1 MSMRSFRKG
10 IELFFIYLL
19 VIVGIFVL
27 QFRTDSN
34 IIEKIKG
41 LQITLIKADNDNS
54 VTLQNKFSLSYNGL
68 NFHSDDQQC
77 ARIRY
82 KESRSFINTKLVNYS
97 KTDSSLTLYFSDDI
111 NITFEVIGDSEE
123 APLSVHVSL
132 PEDAEA
138 FYLPYNFSYNM
149 KITKEEGNKILLA
162 GKKSAWSFTTNQ
174 VQNGYVYFTKNDAMA
189 YYQTYDDTKKFTF
202 DSLTELAL
210 ADEAEYKNTVS
221 NIKNNLISSFKNSSE
236 GSSSELAVI
245 AYVAAMAENGK
256 YQQAIDEIPA
266 SFKKSDSRTYLSS
279 PYFNNLDKMN
289 STLDKF
295 TADFEKKIKESA
307 EDGSLEIFTTKNLAA
322 FLCIDSDRETVL
334 SLLNNAVNADAES
347 CSLAVATGIIQ
358 TYDELYAMD
367 KNLSSV
373 LSPAIEKFISKIAD
387 NCMFDNNVL
396 TISENDQFLSV
407 LQAADIGLA
416 LMRYGE
422 ANGNQTY
429 LKAGRFIVNSYLTD
443 ASFDLKTLANLYPK
457 FAYKNT
463 YYPHIQLIN
472 SDPDDIIWA
481 WTCAKDITS
490 ERDADDNLTLEIEFP
505 LGDIHYVIFKGL
517 PKFTTIY
524 IYDLAFRT
532 DPRFETYNSS
542 GYVYKENGYTL
553 LLKSRHKS
561 KVETVRM
568 VYSGLPAHKPA
579 PKN

>member
-1 MSMRSFRKG
+1 MRSFRKG

-41 LQITLIKADNDNS
+41 LQVTLIKSDNDNS

-68 NFHSDDQQC
+68 NFHSDDQQS
-77 ARIRY
+77 ARVRY
-82 KESRSFINTKLVNYS
+82 KESRSFINTKLTDYS
-97 KTDSSLTLYFSDDI
+97 KTDSSLTLKFSDDI
-111 NITFEVIGDSEE
+111 SITFDVTGDSED
-123 APLSVHVSL
+123 APLSVHVNL

-138 FYLPYNFSYNM
+138 FYLPYSFSYNM
-149 KITKEEGNKILLA
+149 KITKEEGNKIFLA

-174 VQNGYVYFTKNDAMA
+174 VQDGYVYFTRNDAMA

-210 ADEAEYKNTVS
+210 ADEAEYKNTVN
-221 NIKNNLISSFKNSSE
+221 NIKNNLISSFRNTSDAA
-236 GSSSELAVI
+236 SSELAVI
-245 AYVAAMAENGK
+245 AYVAAMSENGK
-256 YQQAIDEIPA
+256 YQQAIDEIPS

-289 STLDKF
+289 VSLDKV
-295 TADFEKKIKESA
+295 TADFEKKISESA
-307 EDGSLEIFTTKNLAA
+307 ESGSLEIFTSRNLASY
-322 FLCIDSDRETVL
+322 LCIDPDREAVL
-334 SLLNNAVNADAES
+334 SLLNNAVNADTDS
-347 CSLAVATGIIQ
+347 CSLSIVTGIIQ
-358 TYDELYAMD
+358 TYDELYELNKD
-367 KNLSSV
+367 LSAV
-373 LSPAIEKFISKIAD
+373 LSPVIEKYISKIAD
-387 NCMFDNNVL
+387 NCSFDDNIF

-407 LQAADIGLA
+407 LQASDIGLA

-429 LKAGRFIVNSYLTD
+429 LKAGRFIINSYLSE

-472 SDPDDIIWA
+472 PEPADIIWA

-490 ERDADDNLTLEIEFP
+490 ERDAEDNLSLEIEFP
-505 LGDIHYVIFKGL
+505 LGEIHYVIFKGL
-517 PKFTTIY
+517 PKFSTIY

-568 VYSGLPAHKPA
+568 VYSGLPSHKPA
-579 PKN
+579 PKK